1 MDASGRKLVVLFGD
15 SHTEG
20 GFSRGGWV
28 SLFSDSCV
36 RRAHVHNFG
45 LGGYNTQWALPLLD
59 KICPKGDGNPCPDL
73 VTVFLGGNDAVLPNL
88 GEASVPHVPLR
99 IYQNNLKR
107 MLEHFTSLRTASGV
121 RPAVVVY
128 PKLASMEKL
137 QRQLLLAVV
146 AVS

>member
-1 MDASGRKLVVLFGD
+1 MFDVLTCITLGLADITRSGLYL
-15 SHTEG
+15 
-20 GFSRGGWV
+20 
-28 SLFSDSCV
+28 
-36 RRAHVHNFG
+36 
-45 LGGYNTQWALPLLD
+45 YLLD